1 MLDWVVRACVV
12 LLGTATCLPK
22 RLHHLVFPP
31 AMNESFYCF
40 APSPALGA
48 VSVLGSNSVWGLYS
62 LIAILRTGK
71 WPRKDERTRDCFC
84 VEVMRKCVKI
94 IKRLYAKYKYK

>member
-22 RLHHLVFPP
+22 CLHHLVFPP
-31 AMNESFYCF
+31 AMKESFYCF

-48 VSVLGSNSVWGLYS
+48 VSVLGSNSVWGALQFDSYFTDRQV
-62 LIAILRTGK
+62 AK
-71 WPRKDERTRDCFC
+71 ERREDQ
-84 VEVMRKCVKI
+84 
-94 IKRLYAKYKYK
+94 RLFLC